1 MMITGFSVDFLED
14 DACQY
19 QVMENRRHDF
29 ERLESREHGRF
40 MACAT
45 YESGMVAFEDFPTD
59 LGPIW
64 ILGKQYDLT
73 QHQLEARL
81 DVLSRL
87 WFTYRKGFSN
97 IGGTG
102 PTTDQGWGCM
112 LRCGQMMLAQALV
125 CKHLGREWRWRPQDQ
140 DETYLKILQLFLDKK
155 DSCYSIH
162 QIAQMGVG
170 EGKKVGDWF
179 GPNTVGQVIRKLS
192 PFDSWSDLAVHVALD
207 NTVVIEDIRKLCTV
221 SSTTE
226 ERSSGGSKSPG
237 KRRRTSSSEN
247 IRHRAQLSP
256 EDTNI
261 QLPNGLMEGAC
272 VSPRGMSWR
281 SLFLIIPLRLGLN
294 EINSVYMQ
302 RLKRCFTLPQSL
314 GVIGGKPNHAHYFI
328 GVLGDEMVYLDPHTT
343 QPAADVDK
351 WAYLRDESFHCEHA
365 SRMPIRNLDPSIA
378 LGFFC
383 HSEEDFNSW
392 CRNIQHVI
400 SDGDLSPMFEL
411 TETRPKHWPPFEPNS
426 VSIEPSFEIRDCEYP
441 DEDFH
446 NNSDED
452 FEFL

>member
-1 MMITGFSVDFLED
+1 MSLLDSNVSILD
-14 DACQY
+14 DDRRSIA
-19 QVMENRRHDF
+19 NRRHDF
-29 ERLESREHGRF
+29 ERLQSQEHGRF

-45 YESGMVAFEDFPTD
+45 YESGMVSFEDFPTD
-59 LGPIW
+59 QGPIW
-64 ILGKQYDLT
+64 ILGKKYDLS

-125 CKHLGREWRWRPQDQ
+125 YKHLGRDWRWRPQEQ

-155 DSCYSIH
+155 DSCFSIH

-207 NTVVIEDIRKLCTV
+207 NTVVIEDIRKLCT
-221 SSTTE
+221 
-226 ERSSGGSKSPG
+226 
-237 KRRRTSSSEN
+237 
-247 IRHRAQLSP
+247 LSP
-256 EDTNI
+256 ENTNI

-272 VSPRGMSWR
+272 VSPGGVSWR

-294 EINSVYMQ
+294 EINTVYMQ

-343 QPAADVDK
+343 QPAADIDK
-351 WAYLRDESFHCEHA
+351 WAFLQDESFHCEHA
-365 SRMPIRNLDPSIA
+365 SRMPIKNLDPSIGLITLDPFIA
-378 LGFFC
+378 
-383 HSEEDFNSW
+383 S
-392 CRNIQHVI
+392 VI

-426 VSIEPSFEIRDCEYP
+426 ASIEPSFEIRDCEYP

-446 NNSDED
+446 NNSDEE